1 MSLFIFDKRD
11 KKKNK
16 EAHEKIVA
24 LLTKRDENINNQNST
39 NISNNSYDQIQFNQ
53 KTLQAD
59 SPLSVN
65 NILGHH
71 IEEEEYNKEI
81 NLFGSYSED
90 PFTMNS

>member
-16 EAHEKIVA
+16 EAHEKICI

-53 KTLQAD
+53 KTLQPD

-71 IEEEEYNKEI
+71 IEEDYNKEI
-81 NLFGSYSED
+81 NLFGSNSED
-90 PFTMNS
+90 FFTMNS